1 MPSFSLSY
9 SNGLNLMTLIKN
21 VALKDIT
28 LAVIETVIEI
38 QGVYAAS
45 VSFNKT
51 LIKYKQIL
59 AVVRYPT
66 C

>member
-1 MPSFSLSY
+1 
-9 SNGLNLMTLIKN
+9 MTLIKN

-38 QGVYAAS
+38 QGVYGAS